1 MLRVV
6 VTMRIVE
13 QRSQLLTADQTNP
26 RLAPDDP
33 VDLHLHTLASDGF
46 WEPSKLVPY
55 LAEKGFRVAAICDH
69 DSQRSVIEAMNLGEQ
84 LGVHI
89 VPGVEV
95 TTRWSGRQW
104 HLLVYGIRPDR
115 TDDDAADFLGI
126 LAELDAELQANAED
140 ARQRIEA
147 SGKPLPSLPEVAA
160 DRPVWPFHVLSSA
173 IKEGHVKNLTE
184 AANLVTQLG
193 GTFTADADLART
205 VRAAHK
211 AGGLCVIAHPGRGDS
226 VGAVTEADLD
236 RMLAEIPI
244 DGLEA
249 HYRSYTDAQTAL
261 YRRLAIERGLL
272 ISCGSDSHA
281 PGQPVDPRPWRA
293 AWCVGLLARLGL
305 MVTVPDDPVWESGMD
320 PLAAP
325 PPDPSKQAVEQP
337 TPEEATVSS

>member
-1 MLRVV
+1 
-6 VTMRIVE
+6 VTAE
-13 QRSQLLTADQTNP
+13 QTAP
-26 RLAPDDP
+26 RRLAPNDS

-46 WEPSKLVPY
+46 WEPSNLVTY
-55 LAEKGFRVAAICDH
+55 LAEKGFRVASICDH
-69 DSQRSVIEAMNLGEQ
+69 DSQRSVLEAIQ
-84 LGVHI
+84 LGAELGVQI

-115 TDDDAADFLGI
+115 SDDDAADFLAI

-140 ARQRIEA
+140 ARQKIEA
-147 SGKPLPSLPEVAA
+147 SGKPLPSLSEIAA
-160 DRPVWPFHVLSSA
+160 GRPVWPFHVLSSA
-173 IKEGHVKNLTE
+173 IKEGHVKNLSE

-193 GTFTADADLART
+193 GTFTADAELDRT
-205 VRAAHK
+205 VHAAHK

-236 RMLAEIPI
+236 RILAEIPI

-261 YRRLAIERGLL
+261 YRRLANDRGLL

-293 AWCVGLLARLGL
+293 AWCAGLLARLGFT
-305 MVTVPDDPVWESGMD
+305 VTVPDDPVWEPGMD
-320 PLAAP
+320 PLVAT
-325 PPDPSKQAVEQP
+325 PPDPSKQAEAAAEQSA
-337 TPEEATVSS
+337 PEEVGVSP

>member
-1 MLRVV
+1 
-6 VTMRIVE
+6 VTAE
-13 QRSQLLTADQTNP
+13 QTVSA

-46 WEPSKLVPY
+46 WEPSQLVPY
-55 LAEKGFRVAAICDH
+55 LAANGFRVASICDH
-69 DSQRSVIEAMNLGEQ
+69 DSQRSVLEAMRLGEEHS
-84 LGVHI
+84 VRI
-89 VPGVEV
+89 IPGVEV

-115 TDDDAADFLGI
+115 VDDDATDFLTI

-140 ARQRIEA
+140 ARHRIEA

-160 DRPVWPFHVLSSA
+160 GRPVWPFHVLSAA

-193 GTFTADADLART
+193 GSFTADAELDRT

-226 VGAVTEADLD
+226 VGAVSEADLD
-236 RMLAEIPI
+236 RMLEKIPI

-261 YRRLAIERGLL
+261 YRRMAIDRGLL

-293 AWCVGLLARLGL
+293 AWCAGLLARLGIP
-305 MVTVPDDPVWESGMD
+305 VTVPDDPVWVTGMD
-320 PLAAP
+320 PLAAL
-325 PPDPSKQAVEQP
+325 PPDQTKQAESVA
-337 TPEEATVSS
+337 EEAAPAAASVST